1 MCLRVKDRHKGTHR
15 HSFTDVGPLLDAV
28 DIALS
33 FVHRVFA
40 VDMVERNLLLDHS
53 FNLDWWHW
61 QFPLYRL
68 LPIKIN
74 LAKKRMRFQLFRII
88 GT

>member
-1 MCLRVKDRHKGTHR
+1 MHLRVTDE
-15 HSFTDVGPLLDAV
+15 HSFADVGPLLDPV
-28 DIALS
+28 NIALS

-53 FNLDWWHW
+53 FHLDWWHR
-61 QFPLYRL
+61 QFPLNRL